1 MAVCLNADSSQ
12 TAMLKICN
20 VWHPSN
26 ISACVHL
33 KWIKIL
39 NIPRK
44 IKTDFL
50 KYLFF
55 LVDKIIIEYFKLSQ
69 VILRFQGFSH
79 ESVKMK
85 RY

>member
-1 MAVCLNADSSQ
+1 MKNKNRFF
-12 TAMLKICN
+12 KI
-20 VWHPSN
+20 S
-26 ISACVHL
+26 
-33 KWIKIL
+33 
-39 NIPRK
+39 
-44 IKTDFL
+44 
-50 KYLFF
+50 FF

>member
-1 MAVCLNADSSQ
+1 MYDIQAISLYVCIWSGL
-12 TAMLKICN
+12 
-20 VWHPSN
+20 
-26 ISACVHL
+26 
-33 KWIKIL
+33 IKIL